1 MEKNK
6 KHNFFET
13 GKVKDYLDYKN
24 RDLKNQHSC
33 EFSKEIILEAGEKNG
48 VKRRNSC
55 KNN

>member
-33 EFSKEIILEAGEKNG
+33 EFSKEIILESGEKNG
-48 VKRRNSC
+48 VKGRNSC